1 MSSTFLS
8 LGEFERQHGINKGTV
23 SRKAREL
30 GFDTANGLSSDA
42 YEAVKQALNVM
53 SERPEPSAVVSQT
66 KVELGNH
73 QHALTLRV
81 GQAATSLEQ
90 FRTDR
95 TRLALTNP
103 REFMTGLTG
112 FLDQVEQGMDQAE
125 AQQEQELLQVRQ
137 LKRQSQ
143 KRIEQFRRRADE
155 YRIKTDVLAHIQNA
169 ELDDLQ
175 DLAAEVNALGKPDG
189 PGSIGQPG

>member
-1 MSSTFLS
+1 MTIS
-8 LGEFERQHGINKGTV
+8 LHAFAKQHGLPKSSVHSRAQALGINT
-23 SRKAREL
+23 S
-30 GFDTANGLSSDA
+30 NGLDYNA
-42 YEAVKQALNVM
+42 
-53 SERPEPSAVVSQT
+53 QT
-66 KVELGNH
+66 LLLQEFGKAAAPQITVEQGNH
-73 QHALTLRV
+73 QSALTLHV
-81 GQAATSLEQ
+81 GQAAASLEQ

-103 REFMTGLTG
+103 REFMSGLTG
-112 FLDQVEQGMDQAE
+112 FLDQIEQGMEQAE

-175 DLAAEVNALGKPDG
+175 DLAAEVNALGKPDA
-189 PGSIGQPG
+189 PGAAGRPG